1 MIELTAFVRVF
12 NPSID
17 VCVCPCRAEVDA
29 RLDSHTSRI
38 GVRSTRERA
47 AAHVIT
53 TKSLLSYTGQQHQL
67 TYDQHPYAI
76 QFPGSAR
83 RWICRRACG
92 ENAQV

>member
-17 VCVCPCRAEVDA
+17 VCVRPCRAEADA
-29 RLDSHTSRI
+29 RFDSHTSRI

-47 AAHVIT
+47 ASDVIT
-53 TKSLLSYTGQQHQL
+53 TEDLLSYTGQHHL
-67 TYDQHPYAI
+67 FTYVQHPYAA

-83 RWICRRACG
+83 RWMCAGG
-92 ENAQV
+92 ENA

>member
-1 MIELTAFVRVF
+1 MIELTTFVRVF

-17 VCVCPCRAEVDA
+17 VCVRPCRAEVDA

-53 TKSLLSYTGQQHQL
+53 TEDLLSYTGQQL
-67 TYDQHPYAI
+67 LFTYVQHPYAV

-83 RWICRRACG
+83 RWMYAGG
-92 ENAQV
+92 ENA